1 MKRVRRLLHT
11 LLNEFRTSKFKTQK
25 LKTLYRLILNHGP
38 IRAETL
44 TSLASMKP
52 ATCARLLDELG
63 RNHLISTSELGES
76 TGGRKP
82 ISIIS
87 MPLMAT

>member
-1 MKRVRRLLHT
+1 MLHT
-11 LLNEFRTSKFKTQK
+11 LLNEFRTSKNSKTQK

-63 RNHLISTSELGES
+63 RNHLISTSEAKNNWGQAEQPQEPS
-76 TGGRKP
+76 DRWPQTN
-82 ISIIS
+82 
-87 MPLMAT
+87 PL